1 MTLERILFKKK
12 IQCEIIY
19 WRDTQLK
26 LDEMDINHIYI
37 SKVWVLREK
46 VEDCQNK
53 IYNTTERE
61 AFLNNKIQI
70 KFKCY
75 VY

>member
-1 MTLERILFKKK
+1 
-12 IQCEIIY
+12 
-19 WRDTQLK
+19 
-26 LDEMDINHIYI
+26 MDINHIYI

-70 KFKCY
+70 
-75 VY
+75 